1 MDETEKIKQAAEEFA
16 RQNKKRIAQELTDI
30 AKFAPDEVPASVF
43 MGGSPG
49 AGKTEYSK
57 NLIDSIERDQ
67 KHKVIRIDGDE
78 LRQYLPGYSGNNS
91 YLFQGAISI
100 IVDKIHDMAIDNKQT
115 FLLDGTLSK
124 YDKATS
130 NIKRSLDK
138 NRKVHIFYV
147 YQKPEVAWKF
157 TMAREK
163 LEGRNIPK
171 SIFIQSFLD
180 SRYVI
185 DRIRK
190 DFNEKVVISLV
201 KKNFE
206 THAVED
212 VVEKPKPSESPSDF
226 VIPGRYICDYKVFE
240 YLKQIPKSPSGEYQ
254 LTDALKLLAK
264 NEGLL
269 AYEFEGHRYDTGDRL
284 GYLEATL
291 AYALK
296 RDDLKDAVKKLI
308 KTYV

>member
-212 VVEKPKPSESPSDF
+212 VVEIKADGPQIEH
-226 VIPGRYICDYKVFE
+226 YIG
-240 YLKQIPKSPSGEYQ
+240 I
-254 LTDALKLLAK
+254 
-264 NEGLL
+264 
-269 AYEFEGHRYDTGDRL
+269 
-284 GYLEATL
+284 GYT
-291 AYALK
+291 
-296 RDDLKDAVKKLI
+296 RDDLEKLL
-308 KTYV
+308 

>member
-1 MDETEKIKQAAEEFA
+1 MNETEKIKLAAEEFA
-16 RQNKKRIAQELTDI
+16 RANKKRIAKELTDK
-30 AKFAPDEVPASVF
+30 AKYIPDEQPFSVF
-43 MGGSPG
+43 MAGSPG

-57 NLIDSIERDQ
+57 NLIESLEKNQ

-100 IVDKIHDMAIDNKQT
+100 IVDKIHDMAIDNMQT

-124 YDKATS
+124 YDKAAS

-138 NRKVHIFYV
+138 GRQVRIFYV

-157 TMAREK
+157 TTARET

-171 SIFIQSFLD
+171 SAFIERFLE
-180 SRYVI
+180 SRQTI

-190 DFNEKVVISLV
+190 DFDERVVIFLV

-212 VVEKPKPSESPSDF
+212 IVEIKADGP
-226 VIPGRYICDYKVFE
+226 
-240 YLKQIPKSPSGEYQ
+240 QIEHYVGVGYTKDDLE
-254 LTDALKLLAK
+254 KLL
-264 NEGLL
+264 
-269 AYEFEGHRYDTGDRL
+269 
-284 GYLEATL
+284 
-291 AYALK
+291 
-296 RDDLKDAVKKLI
+296 
-308 KTYV
+308 